1 MLRTLGAA
9 SIVSAL
15 IVVNPAAAAP
25 ISYVATLLPENGSGV
40 SGSAQLT
47 LNGDLLT
54 VHISATG
61 LVPDQIHMSHIHGL
75 LGAQA
80 PQTTLPPPGADTDHD
95 GYIESLNMEAA
106 PYSGPPIFDLPQTLS
121 PKAYSTAPGG
131 VIDFTQTYNV
141 TDTSLYDQ
149 THLGLSLTPA
159 DILGITGGNT
169 VPLIDRIIEL
179 HGENVPAGVGDGT
192 MGEVHG
198 QGGYIADVP
207 VAGGLIRLTTTT
219 IPEPGSV
226 AIMLTGLL
234 GLGARRTYP
243 R

>member
-15 IVVNPAAAAP
+15 IAANPAGAAP
-25 ISYVATLLPENGSGV
+25 ISYIATLLPENGSGV

-61 LVPDQIHMSHIHGL
+61 LVPDQVHMSHIHGR
-75 LGAQA
+75 LGAEA
-80 PQTTLPPPGADTDHD
+80 PLTTLPPPGADTDHD

-106 PYSGPPIFDLPQTLS
+106 RYSGPPIFDLPQTLS

-141 TDTSLYDQ
+141 TDTSLYDP
-149 THLGLSLTPA
+149 THLGLTLTSA
-159 DILGITGGNT
+159 DILGLTGGNT

-179 HGENVPAGVGDGT
+179 HGENVPAGVGAGT
-192 MGEVHG
+192 TGEVHG

-207 VAGGLIRLTTTT
+207 VAGGLIQLAAV
-219 IPEPGSV
+219 PEPSTV
-226 AIMLTGLL
+226 AILLTGLL
-234 GLGARRTYP
+234 GLGARRFWGKT
-243 R
+243 